1 MLLVL
6 SWYASAF
13 GLLVLLLV
21 NLSVLEFQRYARIHP
36 KTPVYARSPISKLN
50 VATGKG
56 TAQVLGARIT
66 ASDARGFIVQ
76 KFIKDNYHGENGEF
90 SPLLPFADIIV
101 QKADEYAIDFRLLPA
116 IATCE
121 SNLGKR
127 VPLRTCHNAWGIAVY
142 TGTQEGACFSDW
154 PTAIDWVSKYVKN
167 KYFSS
172 GITDLHKIGAIWA
185 PPSVET
191 GGSWGKCVSSFLNSM
206 Q

>member
-1 MLLVL
+1 MA
-6 SWYASAF
+6 WYASTL

-21 NLSVLEFQRYARIHP
+21 HLSVLEYQKYTRLHP
-36 KTPVYARSPISKLN
+36 KTPVFTRSTIPTLN
-50 VATGKG
+50 IATGKG
-56 TAQVLGARIT
+56 TAQFLGSRIT
-66 ASDARGFIVQ
+66 AADARGMIVQ
-76 KFIKDNYHGENGEF
+76 KFIKDNYHGENGEY

-101 QKADEYAIDFRLLPA
+101 QKADEYAIDFRILPA
-116 IATCE
+116 IASCE

-167 KYFSS
+167 KYFSA
-172 GITDLHKIGAIWA
+172 GITDIHDIGSIWA

-191 GGSWGKCVSSFLNSM
+191 GGSWGKCVMSFLKSM